1 MRGGYCTSLEAWLE
15 LYIQTTGE
23 VEIYIEA
30 GRHLG
35 GVQEIRKKG
44 GHLTGPSRYDQ
55 EMHRI
60 SIHLSV

>member
-1 MRGGYCTSLEAWLE
+1 M
-15 LYIQTTGE
+15 YIHTTWG
-23 VEIYIEA
+23 VKIYTEA

-44 GHLTGPSRYDQ
+44 GHLTGLSRYNQ

-60 SIHLSV
+60 SIHLSG